1 MHPAAACFP
10 RVLPFLERVAEWRH
24 RSVEPGYFS
33 TVHSGAVD
41 LVEDTM
47 RKRSTLSPD
56 KAAFAPPSDQA
67 TYSDLL
73 LFENR
78 LKGNALSLNRRKSRY
93 QCAFPFDVRL
103 FSICRQISLTY
114 HLVFLA
120 HLVLVICFLLAE
132 VLLQT
137 SFLIIPY
144 KLILCYA
151 FPEVYP
157 STADVDVQLH
167 PYFASVLLFV
177 AVTTLVLF
185 FATGVYS
192 EKIGYANRCVL
203 MPVSPT

>member
-1 MHPAAACFP
+1 MA
-10 RVLPFLERVAEWRH
+10 R
-24 RSVEPGYFS
+24 
-33 TVHSGAVD
+33 
-41 LVEDTM
+41 
-47 RKRSTLSPD
+47 RSTLSPA
-56 KAAFAPPSDQA
+56 KPAFAPPSDPA

-103 FSICRQISLTY
+103 FSVYHQICLTFSQ
-114 HLVFLA
+114 VILA
-120 HLVLVICFLLAE
+120 QLILVICFLLSE

-144 KLILCYA
+144 KLVLCYV

-157 STADVDVQLH
+157 STADVDAQLH
-167 PYFASVLLFV
+167 PYFTSGLLFV

-185 FATGVYS
+185 FATGVYA
-192 EKIGYANRCVL
+192 EKIGYANRCVHISL
-203 MPVSPT
+203 PFNLHYFEQEYQLCATREPCSPELQHVSQYAHCTPKINL

>member
-1 MHPAAACFP
+1 MA
-10 RVLPFLERVAEWRH
+10 R
-24 RSVEPGYFS
+24 
-33 TVHSGAVD
+33 
-41 LVEDTM
+41 
-47 RKRSTLSPD
+47 RSTLSPA
-56 KAAFAPPSDQA
+56 KPAFAPPSDPA

-103 FSICRQISLTY
+103 FSIYRQISLTCP
-114 HLVFLA
+114 LVFLA
-120 HLVLVICFLLAE
+120 QLILVICFLLSE

-144 KLILCYA
+144 KLVLCYV

-157 STADVDVQLH
+157 STADVDAQLH
-167 PYFASVLLFV
+167 PYFTSGLLFV

-185 FATGVYS
+185 LATGVYA

-203 MPVSPT
+203 VSLLLT